1 VVTVNTGTM
10 GTGRAHD
17 AAIRSLLHERGVRFD
32 VCIHPRALSGI
43 EEARAIGVEADEVLK
58 TLVLDTA
65 RGHVLLVLP
74 ASRRIDM
81 RRVRAAVGDSHA
93 KLATEEEVARDYP
106 DFELAAI
113 PPLGS
118 MIGQPVFVDATVL
131 EHETVI
137 FAAGSQTES
146 LMARTEDLFRDEDAR
161 AALLTRALTDEDEHA
176 EAFG

>member
-1 VVTVNTGTM
+1 
-10 GTGRAHD
+10 
-17 AAIRSLLHERGVRFD
+17 
-32 VCIHPRALSGI
+32 
-43 EEARAIGVEADEVLK
+43 
-58 TLVLDTA
+58 
-65 RGHVLLVLP
+65 
-74 ASRRIDM
+74 
-81 RRVRAAVGDSHA
+81 VRAAVGDSHA